1 MPRRPHYPSSS
12 HRRTM
17 GQITA
22 LRILNVQLLNQRLI
36 GLSIFS
42 AYLSRG
48 DSNLIVVDWGPLATR
63 PCYFSAIFN
72 LVQVGACTARLL
84 LGLATRFS
92 LNLATVHAVGFSLGG
107 HAAAMASNGVQA
119 ATGSR
124 LGRITGTASKETQF
138 VLCFFF
144 YGPRPQFTLWIF
156 DVTIWYQSL
165 DRPHSFLISA
175 TEGNEPPVSIG

>member
-1 MPRRPHYPSSS
+1 MFSFSISDNPR
-12 HRRTM
+12 
-17 GQITA
+17 
-22 LRILNVQLLNQRLI
+22 RLI

-107 HAAAMASNGVQA
+107 HAAAMVSNGVQA

-124 LGRITGTASKETQF
+124 LGRITGTAHRMQGNTVCV
-138 VLCFFF
+138 VLSTGVCFFF

-156 DVTIWYQSL
+156 YVTIWYQSL